1 MTFYTRLS
9 IVAILLAALV
19 GCAGLEKQPSV
30 AETEQEL
37 DEAGVDVVEPEIAAP
52 IARAFE
58 PDTFYALLVAE
69 MAGSRERFDIALGNY
84 VQQAHKTRDPGVI
97 ARATRI
103 ARFLENRSAAL
114 EMSVL
119 WVEVEPENN
128 EARVLAASE
137 LSEAGRL
144 SEAFTHADYLA
155 AQGNPMLL
163 QTVAAYASKGTDI
176 EREQLIV
183 GLETL
188 KPQYPDA
195 VELWMA
201 LALAYQQQGLM
212 DQAVAAVKKAV
223 KLDPEHFQ
231 AQALQARIRFQQGDQ
246 VGAIRQMAAL
256 VDTNPGDNRIRL
268 QYARMLA
275 GTDMVKAADQF
286 EVLVQDNPHDADLLL
301 SLALIRFEQ
310 KNFEPAKAL
319 FEQLTDIESRRSTAY
334 YYLARIA
341 QQQGDFNDALNNYLK
356 VELGPDFMPA
366 LVQTLEIL
374 VAAGELKP
382 ANARMQ
388 AVRKT
393 VPQQVERLFALEAE
407 VYGKYDHLE
416 AAEQI
421 LSQGLAVVPDS
432 TRLLFSRAMINERRN
447 MLDLAELD
455 FRKVIRYEPNNA
467 MALNALGYTLADRTD
482 RFDEAYELIVQAHTL
497 KPDDAAIIDS
507 LGWVSYRMGNYTEAL
522 LRLKEAYTLFPDPE
536 IAAHLGEVLWVT
548 GDRAAALDV
557 WREGIELNPNSD
569 LIPAVMQRLG
579 APE

>member
-1 MTFYTRLS
+1 MSLS
-9 IVAILLAALV
+9 IRVSVLALAFTALV
-19 GCAGLEKQPSV
+19 GCSTNDTLPEVVDQAAESSV
-30 AETEQEL
+30 TPADAEQI
-37 DEAGVDVVEPEIAAP
+37 EAPPVVERP
-52 IARAFE
+52 FE

-84 VQQAHKTRDPGVI
+84 VQQAHKTRDPGVA

-103 ARFLENRSAAL
+103 ARFLENRQAAL

-119 WVEVEPENN
+119 WVEIEPDNN

-137 LSEAGRL
+137 LSEVGRL
-144 SEAFTHADYLA
+144 SDAFVHAEYLA

-176 EREQLIV
+176 EREQLIT
-183 GLETL
+183 GLEGL
-188 KPQYPDA
+188 KLQYPEA

-201 LALAYQQQGLM
+201 LALAYQQQGVL
-212 DQAVAAVKKAV
+212 DSAVAAVKKAV

-231 AQALQARIRFQQGDQ
+231 AQALQARIRYQQGDQ

-256 VDTNPGDNRIRL
+256 VDERPNDNRIRL

-275 GTDMVKAADQF
+275 GTNMEQAADQF
-286 EVLVQDNPHDADLLL
+286 ELLVQDNPHDADLLL

-310 KNFEPAKAL
+310 QNFLLAQSL
-319 FEQLTDIESRRSTAY
+319 FEQLTDIETRRSTAN

-341 QQQGDFNDALNNYLK
+341 QQQGDYSAALNHYLK
-356 VELGPDFMPA
+356 VELGPDFMPS

-393 VPQQVERLFALEAE
+393 VPEQVERLFALEAE
-407 VYGKYDHLE
+407 VYGKYNHLN

-421 LSQGLAVVPDS
+421 LSQGLVAVPDS

-482 RFDEAYELIVQAHTL
+482 RYDEAYDLIAQAHSL

-507 LGWVSYRMGNYTEAL
+507 LGWVHYRMGNFTEAL
-522 LRLKEAYTLFPDPE
+522 LRLREASTLYPDAE

-548 GDRAAALDV
+548 GDQQEALKV
-557 WREGIELNPNSD
+557 WQKGVELSPNSD
-569 LIPAVMQRLG
+569 LISNVMKRLG

>member
-1 MTFYTRLS
+1 MSLS
-9 IVAILLAALV
+9 IRVSVLALAFTTLV
-19 GCAGLEKQPSV
+19 GCSTNDTLPEVVDQAAESSV
-30 AETEQEL
+30 TPADAEQI
-37 DEAGVDVVEPEIAAP
+37 DAPPVVERP
-52 IARAFE
+52 FE

-84 VQQAHKTRDPGVI
+84 VQQAHKTRDPGVA

-103 ARFLENRSAAL
+103 ARFLENRQAAL

-119 WVEVEPENN
+119 WVEIEPDNN

-137 LSEAGRL
+137 LSEVGRL
-144 SEAFTHADYLA
+144 SDAFVHAEYLA

-176 EREQLIV
+176 EREQLIT
-183 GLETL
+183 GLEGL
-188 KPQYPDA
+188 KLQYPEA

-201 LALAYQQQGLM
+201 LALAYQQQGVL
-212 DQAVAAVKKAV
+212 DSAVAAVKKAV

-231 AQALQARIRFQQGDQ
+231 AQALQARIRYQQGDQ

-256 VDTNPGDNRIRL
+256 VDERPNDNRIRL

-275 GTDMVKAADQF
+275 GTNMEQAADQF
-286 EVLVQDNPHDADLLL
+286 ELLVQDNPHDADLLL

-310 KNFEPAKAL
+310 QNFLLAQSL
-319 FEQLTDIESRRSTAY
+319 FEQLTDIETRRSTAN

-341 QQQGDFNDALNNYLK
+341 QQQGDYSAALNHYLK
-356 VELGPDFMPA
+356 VELGPDFMPS

-393 VPQQVERLFALEAE
+393 VPEQVERLFALEAE
-407 VYGKYDHLE
+407 VYGKYNHLN

-421 LSQGLAVVPDS
+421 LSQGLAAVPDS

-482 RFDEAYELIVQAHTL
+482 RYDEAYDLIAQAHSL

-507 LGWVSYRMGNYTEAL
+507 LGWVHYRMGNFTEAL
-522 LRLKEAYTLFPDPE
+522 LRLREAFTLYPDAE

-548 GDRAAALDV
+548 GDQQEALKV
-557 WREGIELNPNSD
+557 WQKGVELSPNSD
-569 LIPAVMQRLG
+569 LISNVMKRLG

>member
-1 MTFYTRLS
+1 MTFNTRLF
-9 IVAILLAALV
+9 IVAILFAALA
-19 GCAGLEKQPSV
+19 GCASFDGPPAAV
-30 AETEQEL
+30 DAEQESVEL
-37 DEAGVDVVEPEIAAP
+37 SAELVEPEAVAP
-52 IARAFE
+52 IERAFE

-119 WVEVEPENN
+119 WVEVEPTNN

-176 EREQLIV
+176 EREQLIE
-183 GLETL
+183 GLEAL
-188 KPQYPDA
+188 KPQYPEA

-212 DQAVAAVKKAV
+212 DEATGAVKKAV

-256 VDTNPGDNRIRL
+256 VDTNPDDNRIRL

-310 KNFEPAKAL
+310 KNFEQAQPL

-407 VYGKYDHLE
+407 VYGKYDHLD

-421 LSQGLAVVPDS
+421 LSQGLAEVPDS

-467 MALNALGYTLADRTD
+467 MALNALGYTLADRTE
-482 RFDEAYELIVQAHTL
+482 RYDEAYELIVQAHSL

-522 LRLKEAYTLFPDPE
+522 LRLQEAFSLFPDPE

-548 GDRAAALDV
+548 GDRAAALKV
-557 WREGIELNPNSD
+557 WREGVELNPSSE
-569 LIPAVMQRLG
+569 LIPKVMKRLG

>member
-1 MTFYTRLS
+1 MSLS
-9 IVAILLAALV
+9 IRVSVLALAFTALV
-19 GCAGLEKQPSV
+19 GCSTNGTLPEVVDQAAESSV
-30 AETEQEL
+30 TPADAEQI
-37 DEAGVDVVEPEIAAP
+37 EAPTVIERP
-52 IARAFE
+52 FE
-58 PDTFYALLVAE
+58 SDTFYALLVAE

-84 VQQAHKTRDPGVI
+84 VQQAHKTRDPGVA

-103 ARFLENRSAAL
+103 ARFLENRQAAL

-119 WVEVEPENN
+119 WVEIEPDNN

-137 LSEAGRL
+137 LSEVGRL
-144 SEAFTHADYLA
+144 SDAFVHAEYLA

-176 EREQLIV
+176 EREQLIT
-183 GLETL
+183 GLEGL
-188 KPQYPDA
+188 KLQYPEA

-201 LALAYQQQGLM
+201 LALAYQQQGVL
-212 DQAVAAVKKAV
+212 DSAVAAVKKAV

-231 AQALQARIRFQQGDQ
+231 AQALQARIRYQQGDQ

-256 VDTNPGDNRIRL
+256 VDERPNDNRIRL

-275 GTDMVKAADQF
+275 GTNMEQAADQF
-286 EVLVQDNPHDADLLL
+286 ELLVQDNPHDADLLL

-310 KNFEPAKAL
+310 QNFLLAQSL
-319 FEQLTDIESRRSTAY
+319 FEQLTDIETRRSTAN

-341 QQQGDFNDALNNYLK
+341 QQQGDYSAALNHYLK
-356 VELGPDFMPA
+356 VELGPDFMPS

-393 VPQQVERLFALEAE
+393 VPEQVERLFALEAE
-407 VYGKYDHLE
+407 VYGKYNHLN

-421 LSQGLAVVPDS
+421 LSQGLVAVPDS

-482 RFDEAYELIVQAHTL
+482 RYDEAYDLIAQAHSL

-507 LGWVSYRMGNYTEAL
+507 LGWVHYRMGNFTEAL
-522 LRLKEAYTLFPDPE
+522 LRLREAFTLYPDAE

-548 GDRAAALDV
+548 GDQQEALKV
-557 WREGIELNPNSD
+557 WQKGVELSPNSD
-569 LIPAVMQRLG
+569 LISNVMKRLG